1 MAPTAEVVALADEAH
16 LSGEGRKFF
25 YAAKPQILGAQEF
38 AGRCVDGRAA
48 PAKPAGDGAVG
59 CFARVGGASSIVL
72 YAPADPR
79 LRGSVVESAAH
90 ETLHAAWAQLSAATQ
105 AQLGPLLEVEVAV
118 LPADD
123 PMRAQIAGSVGTQ
136 PQNRPTELFAYVGTQ
151 VWRDGGLAPQLEAAY
166 SKVITD
172 RAALVAVRR
181 GQDSLLAAMRSDIK
195 ASSQAAANHSA
206 ANAQARAQY
215 EADRS
220 AVESYRQKL
229 QVQVSKLA
237 LMSPEQRRQT
247 RLSWVWWDGTDLP
260 LALAEGTLGGAAAL
274 LARDDA
280 DLRRRDAAIEAA
292 EAAVAG
298 EHARDAGQVAD
309 LTALEAQL
317 DPASAQ

>member
-1 MAPTAEVVALADEAH
+1 
-16 LSGEGRKFF
+16 
-25 YAAKPQILGAQEF
+25 
-38 AGRCVDGRAA
+38 
-48 PAKPAGDGAVG
+48 
-59 CFARVGGASSIVL
+59 
-72 YAPADPR
+72 
-79 LRGSVVESAAH
+79 
-90 ETLHAAWAQLSAATQ
+90 
-105 AQLGPLLEVEVAV
+105 
-118 LPADD
+118 
-123 PMRAQIAGSVGTQ
+123 
-136 PQNRPTELFAYVGTQ
+136 
-151 VWRDGGLAPQLEAAY
+151 
-166 SKVITD
+166 
-172 RAALVAVRR
+172 
-181 GQDSLLAAMRSDIK
+181 MRSDIK

-260 LALAEGTLGGAAAL
+260 LALAEDTLGGAAAL

-292 EAAVAG
+292 EDAVSG